1 MDLFLLIDNVWQYL
15 TRDVGFP
22 QSFHSPLL
30 SWLGA
35 GGLLALFSWH
45 AGALIIAA
53 LRIRRAFHRVCPAV
67 ARLLHERQTANRDWI
82 VIPSLAKKHAPLG
95 QVHGGRR
102 DLDDLQTLDRTMRAE
117 PLFSAE
123 WVSFRK
129 SFSVEQPSWF
139 IEPTVHTK
147 RSAAEF
153 FSTEGICA
161 ASMNVRLYQQL
172 PSIITGIG
180 LTFTFLAI
188 LIGLGKLH
196 ANGTQIEGM
205 QGLVNGLAGKF
216 LTSIVGLACANCFNI
231 LDKSLSFRLSVYYR
245 QFVSM
250 LDDMFP
256 QHVRDHGAQAGAQ
269 TTPPIV
275 NASTPSRNDSIGR
288 LAETLS
294 QRMNATVHAL
304 TAVSDSLTSL
314 GPTRGALDQG
324 ELARTLGSS
333 LQKELAPLFNPLR
346 EAIAEL
352 SRNISSPSRLP
363 QVSPPDMEGIVESL
377 KNRLTRAPEPPPE
390 KASSGPAVGRWS
402 WMFPPSKKRH
412 QDEALVE

>member
-1 MDLFLLIDNVWQYL
+1 MDPIIWIDLLWQYL
-15 TRDVGFP
+15 IRDVGFS
-22 QSFHSPLL
+22 QSFNSPML

-35 GGLLALFSWH
+35 GGLLLLFFWH

-67 ARLLHERQTANRDWI
+67 ARLLHERQTANRNWI

-95 QVHGGRR
+95 QAQGSRR
-102 DLDDLQTLDRTMRAE
+102 DLDDLQNLDRTLRAE

-129 SFSVEQPSWF
+129 SFSVEQTSWF

-153 FSTEGICA
+153 FSLEGICA
-161 ASMNVRLYQQL
+161 ASMNLRFYQQL

-188 LIGLGKLH
+188 LVGLSKLH
-196 ANGTQIEGM
+196 ADGTQIEGM
-205 QGLVNGLAGKF
+205 QGLINGLAGKF
-216 LTSIVGLACANCFNI
+216 LTSIVGLACANCFNV
-231 LDKSLSFRLSVYYR
+231 LDKSLSFRLSVYFR
-245 QFVSM
+245 QLVSM

-256 QHVRDHGAQAGAQ
+256 QHVHDHGAQAAAQ
-269 TTPPIV
+269 AAPPV
-275 NASTPSRNDSIGR
+275 LNASTPSRNDSIGR

-314 GPTRGALDQG
+314 GPARGALDQG
-324 ELARTLGSS
+324 ELARTLGAS
-333 LQKELAPLFNPLR
+333 LQKELAPLLTPLR

-352 SRNISSPSRLP
+352 SRNISSAPRPP
-363 QVSPPDMEGIVESL
+363 QLSPPDMEGVVETL
-377 KNRLTRAPEPPPE
+377 KKRLANAPEPPRE
-390 KASSGPAVGRWS
+390 NASSGPAVGRWS
-402 WMFPPSKKRH
+402 WMFPPSKKQH
-412 QDEALVE
+412 PNEALVE